1 MSDREERPEG
11 PPGEDLGATALGDS
25 LPGGSATIAGLRIE
39 GEIARGGM
47 GIVYKAFDPQL
58 RRWVAVKVISPL
70 IADDNEFRRRFIAE
84 SRAVAALDSDRIVPI
99 YNAGEEDGQLFQVTR
114 FIAGGDLASAL
125 KEEGPFPPEEVVR
138 VISQIADAL
147 DTAHRKG
154 AIHRDVKP
162 KNILVDREGPVPR
175 YYLTDFGL
183 AKPLAATS
191 GITATGQIL
200 GTVDYMAPE
209 LIENGAI
216 DGRVDVYAL
225 GCVAVELLTGYPPFH
240 RDSKQAIL
248 IAHLHAEPA
257 LPDLSGAKSQK
268 RLNQIFLRV
277 LARDP
282 DTRYGTCGEFS
293 EALGDILAPGEIPG
307 LLPRGIGPDRK
318 RVPRSSGSNLRP
330 WLVGVT
336 VLGALILAWSASG
349 LIGNPYWPGRVIQS
363 FTNSPTETEVAEKT
377 KAFAQEHFTGLVASD
392 PDLSCSQ
399 LSSRARRSIANVMD
413 ARGRFPGLSVTE
425 YCRASIETER
435 VFRNFGANFSSSLPD
450 VLPSSTVTDRFRD
463 LAPSGFRGVRAA
475 YGGWNAPF
483 YDVEFRQP
491 TKYDDVDDPNVIKSD
506 PTKVLAA
513 DDKRQVVRFQ
523 PADLS
528 PLSTDPRT
536 NVQALEVTTYL
547 WLAKE
552 QDQWLIDAVSFA
564 PNENVLPRTFSAFP
578 IFPDAWPTLQDG
590 PSGELTGI
598 LPK

>member
-70 IADDNEFRRRFIAE
+70 IADDDEFRRRFIAE

-125 KEEGPFPPEEVVR
+125 KKEGPFPPEEVVR

-162 KNILVDREGPVPR
+162 KNILVDREGPEPR

-183 AKPLAATS
+183 TKPLAATS
-191 GITATGQIL
+191 GMTATGQIL

-248 IAHLHAEPA
+248 IAHLHADPA
-257 LPDLSGAKSQK
+257 LPDNMDEGLRAVLSRALSKDPDARYHNCGD
-268 RLNQIFLRV
+268 F
-277 LARDP
+277 ARDIATEVGFP
-282 DTRYGTCGEFS
+282 GDPSGNRRTRASSASFGRLLKRGMSRRVALVAASLLGLTGVVFLATQLITLGGSSANPLTEKLTSMADQNLRAVLYDDAEGACALVSTEDIFIESQAQGISKCERAFRKERSEANDNAINPSDQFTLERVEFTRVVPFDPLLGEYRQAWVYSNRVNFS
-293 EALGDILAPGEIPG
+293 EDP
-307 LLPRGIGPDRK
+307 
-318 RVPRSSGSNLRP
+318 
-330 WLVGVT
+330 
-336 VLGALILAWSASG
+336 SG
-349 LIGNPYWPGRVIQS
+349 LPGDLATSILVRYRYLMVEEYLGEWRVGC
-363 FTNSPTETEVAEKT
+363 
-377 KAFAQEHFTGLVASD
+377 AFAD
-392 PDLSCSQ
+392 
-399 LSSRARRSIANVMD
+399 
-413 ARGRFPGLSVTE
+413 
-425 YCRASIETER
+425 
-435 VFRNFGANFSSSLPD
+435 
-450 VLPSSTVTDRFRD
+450 
-463 LAPSGFRGVRAA
+463 
-475 YGGWNAPF
+475 YGGGMKNAGSETVFPPAG
-483 YDVEFRQP
+483 YPTPNACDDYVEQR
-491 TKYDDVDDPNVIKSD
+491 
-506 PTKVLAA
+506 
-513 DDKRQVVRFQ
+513 R
-523 PADLS
+523 
-528 PLSTDPRT
+528 
-536 NVQALEVTTYL
+536 
-547 WLAKE
+547 
-552 QDQWLIDAVSFA
+552 
-564 PNENVLPRTFSAFP
+564 
-578 IFPDAWPTLQDG
+578 
-590 PSGELTGI
+590 
-598 LPK
+598 